1 MNAPDVEAYRFGP
14 FVLVPRERRLRRA
27 GVPIQL
33 AAKAFDVLVALVRN
47 HGRLV
52 TKEALLEEVW
62 PGLVVEEVNLTVNI
76 SAIRKALGNG
86 GEDWIETVPRHGYRF
101 RGDVRAGTEV
111 AVLAAIP
118 TESAQSRPSR
128 FPLLSVGIGTLAVL
142 GVALALWWLAGRPD
156 GVRFDSVAV
165 LPFVAESRDYEDVA
179 DGLTE
184 ETINRL
190 ATATVLRV
198 APRTSSFRFK
208 GGSLDAEAAA
218 RALGV
223 RAVVTGRVALRGES
237 FDIQVDVVDARR
249 NAQIWGERYRGSAS
263 ELPGLEGRIAQDIL
277 RTAGLA
283 LGSEAAR
290 QLSKPLTQNA
300 DAYRAYLKG
309 RFHWNQRTEA
319 GLKAALAQFE
329 RAAALD
335 PRFAAAYSGFADAL
349 TTLGFLSH
357 LSPADSFPVAER
369 YARRAIQL
377 DPSLAEAHAS
387 LAYVRFYYHWDWP
400 AAEAAFKRSLELNP
414 RYAVGH
420 QWYSVFLLATGRP
433 AEGFKEILLAQE
445 SDPLSL
451 AINTDVGFHHYYNR
465 RYDSA
470 AKQLASV
477 LEMKSDFPPAH
488 LWLGRTY
495 QELKKYSEALHE
507 YHQVSARIGD
517 WPVAVA
523 ARGYVNAVSGRTAE
537 ARNDLAHL
545 RKQADTRFV
554 TAYGIAL
561 VHAGLGETDLAFA
574 WLDKALAER
583 SHWLV
588 WLRLDPR
595 WDAIRGDARF
605 EQLVSRVGLPPAISS
620 ASSTSM
626 PR

>member
-1 MNAPDVEAYRFGP
+1 MNAPDVEAYSFGP
-14 FVLVPRERRLRRA
+14 FVLVPRERQLRR
-27 GVPIQL
+27 GSVPIPL
-33 AAKAFDVLVALVRN
+33 AAKAFDVLLALVRN

-62 PGLVVEEVNLTVNI
+62 PGVVVEEVNLTVNI
-76 SAIRKALGNG
+76 SAIRKALGVG
-86 GEDWIETVPRHGYRF
+86 GSQDWIETVPRHGYRF
-101 RGDVRAGTEV
+101 RGDVKAGMQV
-111 AVLAAIP
+111 AVLPATSA
-118 TESAQSRPSR
+118 ERAQSVPRAPIRSR
-128 FPLLSVGIGTLAVL
+128 RIWTGLATLAVCA
-142 GVALALWWLAGRPD
+142 VAFVLWWFAARPE

-190 ATATVLRV
+190 ASATALRI
-198 APRTSSFRFK
+198 APRTSAFRFK
-208 GGSLDAEAAA
+208 GGGVDAEAAA

-237 FDIQVDVVDARR
+237 FDIQVDLVDALR
-249 NAQIWGERYRGSAS
+249 NAQIWGERYRGTVSD
-263 ELPGLEGRIAQDIL
+263 LPSLEGKIAQDIL

-283 LGSEAAR
+283 LSPDQTR

-309 RFHWNQRTEA
+309 RFNWNQRTEA

-329 RAAALD
+329 RAASLD
-335 PRFAAAYSGFADAL
+335 PRFAAAYSGYADAL
-349 TTLGFLSH
+349 TTLGFLSY
-357 LSPADSFPVAER
+357 LSPAESFPVAER
-369 YARRAIQL
+369 YARRAIEI
-377 DPSLAEAHAS
+377 DPSVAEAHAS
-387 LAYVRFYYHWDWP
+387 LAYVRFYYYWDWP
-400 AAEAAFKRSLELNP
+400 GAEAAFKRSLELNP
-414 RYAVGH
+414 RYAVAH
-420 QWYSVFLLATGRP
+420 QWYSIFLLATGRS

-470 AKQLASV
+470 VKQLTAV
-477 LEMKSDFPPAH
+477 LEMKSEFPPAH

-495 QELKKYSEALHE
+495 QELKKYSEALEE
-507 YHQVSARIGD
+507 YRQVSDTLGD

-523 ARGYVNAVSGRTAE
+523 ARGYVNAVSGRTTE
-537 ARNDLAHL
+537 ARDDLANL
-545 RKQADTRFV
+545 REQAQTRFV
-554 TAYGIAL
+554 TAYGVAL
-561 VHAGLGETDLAFA
+561 VHAGLGEKDLAFT
-574 WLDKALAER
+574 WLEKAFAER

-595 WDAIRGDARF
+595 WDAIRADPGF
-605 EQLVSRVGLPPAISS
+605 EQLLSRVGLP
-620 ASSTSM
+620 STTT
-626 PR
+626 R

>member
-1 MNAPDVEAYRFGP
+1 MNAPDVEAYSFGP
-14 FVLVPRERRLRRA
+14 FVVMPRERQLRRG
-27 GVPIQL
+27 GVPVPL
-33 AAKAFDVLVALVRN
+33 AAKAFDVLLALVRN

-62 PGLVVEEVNLTVNI
+62 PGVVVEEVNLTVNI
-76 SAIRKALGNG
+76 SAIRKALGVAG

-101 RGDVRAGTEV
+101 RGEVRAGMQAVVLPAMPAERSRRLWVGLGAFAAFAV
-111 AVLAAIP
+111 A
-118 TESAQSRPSR
+118 
-128 FPLLSVGIGTLAVL
+128 
-142 GVALALWWLAGRPD
+142 ALVLWWLVARPEA
-156 GVRFDSVAV
+156 VRFDSVAV

-190 ATATVLRV
+190 ASATALRI

-208 GGSLDAEAAA
+208 GGGTDAEAAA

-237 FDIQVDVVDARR
+237 FDIQVDLVDALR
-249 NAQIWGERYRGSAS
+249 NAQIWGERYRGSVS
-263 ELPGLEGRIAQDIL
+263 DLPSLEGKIAQDIL

-283 LGSEAAR
+283 LSADQTR

-300 DAYRAYLKG
+300 DAYRAYLTG
-309 RFHWNQRTEA
+309 RFHWNQRSEA
-319 GLKAALAQFE
+319 GLKAALTQFE
-329 RAAALD
+329 RAANLD
-335 PRFAAAYSGFADAL
+335 PRFAAAYSGYGDAL
-349 TTLGFLSH
+349 TTLGFLSY

-369 YARRAIQL
+369 YARRAIQI

-400 AAEAAFKRSLELNP
+400 GAEEAFKRSVELNP
-414 RYAVGH
+414 RYAVAH

-433 AEGFKEILLAQE
+433 AEGFKEVLLAQE

-465 RYDSA
+465 RYDPA
-470 AKQLASV
+470 VKQLSTV
-477 LEMKSDFPPAH
+477 LEMRSDFPPAH

-495 QELKKYSEALHE
+495 QELKKYSEALEE
-507 YHQVSARIGD
+507 YRQVSDKLGD

-537 ARNDLAHL
+537 ARNDLANL
-545 RKQADTRFV
+545 GKQSETRFV
-554 TAYGIAL
+554 TAYGVAL
-561 VHAGLGETDLAFA
+561 IHAGLGEKDLAFA
-574 WLDKALAER
+574 WLDKAVAER

-595 WDAIRGDARF
+595 WDAIRADARF
-605 EQLVSRVGLPPAISS
+605 EQLLSRVGLPTTA
-620 ASSTSM
+620 
-626 PR
+626 R